1 MNEVEVEVIV
11 KYNDDADYIRV
22 KNGTYVQDLVRCKNC
37 KYGEIDN
44 EDFPTQYL
52 CHHHGSSWNERDH
65 FCSYGERADA

>member
-37 KYGEIDN
+37 MHYEKEWCY
-44 EDFPTQYL
+44 
-52 CHHHGSSWNERDH
+52 WRDEH
-65 FCSYGERADA
+65 TEPEYFCSYGEREDA